1 MMIASLIITLI
12 LIFAGGITLMTL
24 IDVTESDVLHIIFIA
39 MYGLLSIY
47 LMVHWFFEYLVS
59 HV

>member
-1 MMIASLIITLI
+1 MIASLIITLI

-24 IDVTESDVLHIIFIA
+24 IDVTENDVLHMIFIT

-47 LMVHWFFEYLVS
+47 LMIHWFVDYIAS
-59 HV
+59 IA